1 MKVVFDSSTFA
12 KRYIEEEGSQTV
24 DEICQRAQE
33 LGLSVI
39 VTPEIF
45 SALNRRR
52 REGSLSAA
60 DYDLI
65 KSEFSADLRDAVS
78 LDLTPAVIARAI
90 ALLETNTLRAMD
102 ALHVACAIE
111 WHADLF
117 VSSDHRQF
125 AAAQHA
131 GLTAQLV

>member
-12 KRYIEEEGSQTV
+12 KRYIEEEGSETV

-33 LGLSVI
+33 LGLSII

-65 KSEFSADLRDAVS
+65 KSEFSADLHDAVS

-90 ALLETNTLRAMD
+90 GLLETNTLRAMD

-111 WHADLF
+111 WPADLF
-117 VSSDHRQF
+117 VSSDHRQLS
-125 AAAQHA
+125 AAQNA
-131 GLTAQLV
+131 GLTTQLV

>member
-1 MKVVFDSSTFA
+1 MKVVFDSSSFA
-12 KRYIEEEGSQTV
+12 KRYVEEEGSQTV
-24 DEICQRAQE
+24 DEICQRAQV

-39 VTPEIF
+39 CAPEIF
-45 SALNRRR
+45 SAFNRRR
-52 REGSLSAA
+52 REGALSAE

-65 KSEFSADLRDAVS
+65 KAKFGADVRDAVL

-111 WHADLF
+111 WQADLF
-117 VSSDHRQF
+117 VSSDRRQLV
-125 AAAQHA
+125 AAQNA